1 MRGFLRWLRERFASR
16 ALSHNITDEL
26 SFHVAKLIAEYER
39 AGLTPKEAREKAKRR
54 FGNMDAVIDTCHQ
67 VQQIPRRKDNLML
80 GIWQDV
86 RIAVRTLGR
95 TPGFAAVAILTLALG
110 IGANT
115 AVFTVL
121 NSVLLT
127 PLPYDQP
134 ERLVRIYTAYDQ
146 CPDCRNVLSG
156 PDFVDHRARVEA
168 FENVAVL
175 YTYRERGVDITQEGT
190 PRRVRALP
198 VSSGYFEVFRAP
210 PLLGRTFTRDEER
223 EAARVA
229 ILSHALW
236 QTHSSGDREILGH
249 GITMDGASYTV
260 IGVMPPTFLDVI
272 AGEVDVWIPQDLQPD
287 YMFNSRGNS
296 YLTGIGRLAAGVT
309 LAQAQAQLDVV
320 SANLKELYPETNET
334 RRVRIYPMFEEVVG
348 PSRTMLFVLMGA
360 AGLVLLI
367 ACVNV
372 ANLFLARSIS
382 RQRESAMRA
391 ALGAGPLRLAR
402 QLLIEGLVLAV
413 AGGAT
418 GLIVAFAGMRFL
430 LAISPESLARAN
442 EISFDPRLLG
452 FTVAI
457 TVVTAVLFGL
467 VPALRSARVS
477 LNETLRDSTRGT
489 TGGTSGRR
497 MRDVLVASQMALA
510 LMLLIGAGLLMK
522 SFVTQLRTNPGIEPE
537 NVLTFEVHLPDARYG
552 DPDTRVRF
560 HQLFQDRLRAVP
572 GVRTVG
578 ATSWLPVTGRYHSW
592 GMRWRNAEEE
602 IEGMSVQN
610 RIIEGDYF
618 AAIGIDLLQGRT
630 FTSADVRDAPPV
642 AIISK
647 MAADRAFPDGGAIGR
662 PIVAAGKP
670 RTVVGIVS
678 DVAVDHRG
686 TFQPTVYIP
695 HTEYGDDRNWAL
707 IQVVS
712 ATANPSSLL
721 PLVRS
726 ELTAID
732 RDLVVYHPRTMA
744 AIMGRQV
751 ARDRFALTLMGV
763 FAAVALTL
771 AAIGIYG
778 VLSYSVSQRTQE
790 IGIRMALGARPAQV
804 RGIVV
809 GQGLV
814 LAAIGIAAGI
824 GGAFGLT
831 RLLDS
836 MVFGVSVRDPFIF
849 VVVPVTL
856 GLVAVLAGYL
866 PARRATKV
874 NPMEALRSE

>member
-16 ALSHNITDEL
+16 ALSRNITDEL
-26 SFHVAKLIAEYER
+26 RFHVAKLIAEYER
-39 AGLTPKEAREKAKRR
+39 AGLTPREAREKAKRR
-54 FGNMDAVIDTCHQ
+54 FGNMNAVIDTCHQ

-95 TPGFAAVAILTLALG
+95 APGFAAVAVLTLALG

-198 VSSGYFEVFRAP
+198 VSSGYFEVFHAP
-210 PLLGRTFTRDEER
+210 PTLGRTFTRDEER

-229 ILSHALW
+229 VLSHALW
-236 QTHSSGDREILGH
+236 QSHSGGDSDILGR

-348 PSRTMLFVLMGA
+348 PSRTMLFMLMGA
-360 AGLVLLI
+360 ASLVLLI

-382 RQRESAMRA
+382 RQRESAVRA

-413 AGGAT
+413 AGGAI
-418 GLIVAFAGMRFL
+418 GLMLAFTGMRFL
-430 LAISPESLARAN
+430 LAISPESLARAQ

-452 FTVAI
+452 FTIGI
-457 TVVTAVLFGL
+457 TVVTVVLFGL

-477 LNETLRDSTRGT
+477 LNETLQDSTRGT
-489 TGGTSGRR
+489 TGGTSRRR
-497 MRDVLVASQMALA
+497 MGDVLVASQMALA
-510 LMLLIGAGLLMK
+510 LMLLVGAGLLMK
-522 SFVTQLRTNPGIEPE
+522 SFVTQLHTNLGIEPD

-552 DPDTRVRF
+552 DPDARIRF
-560 HQLFQDRLRAVP
+560 HQLFQDRLRAAP
-572 GVRTVG
+572 GVKTVG

-602 IEGMSVQN
+602 IEGISVQN

-618 AAIGIDLLQGRT
+618 AAMGIALLQGRT
-630 FTSADVRDAPPV
+630 FTSADGRDAPPV

-662 PIVAAGKP
+662 PIGAAGKP

-732 RDLVVYHPRTMA
+732 RDLVVYHPRPMTTV
-744 AIMGRQV
+744 MGRQV

-763 FAAVALTL
+763 FAVVALTL

-778 VLSYSVSQRTQE
+778 VLSYSVNQRTQE
-790 IGIRMALGARPAQV
+790 IGIRMALGA
-804 RGIVV
+804 GGTTITWLVV
-809 GQGLV
+809 GHA
-814 LAAIGIAAGI
+814 LALAGI
-824 GGAFGLT
+824 GIGVGLA
-831 RLLDS
+831 
-836 MVFGVSVRDPFIF
+836 
-849 VVVPVTL
+849 
-856 GLVAVLAGYL
+856 VAVGATRFMESMLFEVSPFDVVTFGTVAIGLAAVAALAAYV
-866 PARRATKV
+866 PARRAARLDPVT
-874 NPMEALRSE
+874 ALRE